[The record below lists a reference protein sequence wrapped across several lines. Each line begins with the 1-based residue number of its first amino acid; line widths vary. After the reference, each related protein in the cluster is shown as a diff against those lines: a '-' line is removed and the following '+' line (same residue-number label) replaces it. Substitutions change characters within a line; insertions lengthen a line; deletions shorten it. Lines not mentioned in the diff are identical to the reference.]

1 MGDNIHEVFVKEVF
15 PLVLEILKCDKRQN
29 ILITYDTSAYKFWR
43 NSDYYKSQNL
53 SSGGGGNELNIGLE
67 EVEKIIDE
75 YIKSNTNISNSLLTI
90 SDGDIGS
97 DKSI

>member
-29 ILITYDTSAYKFWR
+29 ILITYDTSAYKYQR

-67 EVEKIIDE
+67 KIIDE
-75 YIKSNTNISNSLLTI
+75 YIQSNTNISNSLLTI

-97 DKSI
+97 HKSI

>member
-1 MGDNIHEVFVKEVF
+1 MI
-15 PLVLEILKCDKRQN
+15 LVLIN
-29 ILITYDTSAYKFWR
+29 IGKIQTIIKAKIYQVED
-43 NSDYYKSQNL
+43 
-53 SSGGGGNELNIGLE
+53 IGLE